1 MNKET
6 FLKENTDHLIEIF
19 SKIRKYF
26 NHAYEG
32 FYQNKLSLLEKA
44 DKEFIGLGKDTKALL
59 NQFIKISTQDKEED
73 KMLKIMISIS
83 GHLERIEETI
93 KTLIATNK
101 DMIKSGILFSNKAV
115 KEVSHLY
122 EVLYDLLGNLADSIK
137 TKNDVLINN
146 TLKNIDSLRK
156 SASQYTTEH
165 EERLIA
171 GVCPPKSAYY
181 YLKMLDSL
189 IEIIRHTKKIAQAL
203 HPIFHRT

>member
-1 MNKET
+1 MNKEI
-6 FLKENTDHLIEIF
+6 FSKENTDHLIEIF
-19 SKIRKYF
+19 SKTRKYF

-44 DKEFIGLGKDTKALL
+44 EKEFISLGKDTKALL
-59 NQFIKISTQDKEED
+59 NQFIKICMQDKEED
-73 KMLKIMISIS
+73 KMCKIMISIS

-93 KTLIATNK
+93 KTLIATDK
-101 DMIKSGILFSNKAV
+101 DMVKSGILFSNKAV
-115 KEVSHLY
+115 KEISHLY
-122 EVLYDLLGNLADSIK
+122 EALYDLLGNLADSIK

-165 EERLIA
+165 EERLIS

-203 HPIFHRT
+203 HPTFHLT

>member
-1 MNKET
+1 MNKT
-6 FLKENTDHLIEIF
+6 YLKEKTDYLIEIF
-19 SKIRKYF
+19 SKTRRYF

-44 DKEFIGLGKDTKALL
+44 EKEFIGLEKDTKALI
-59 NQFIKISTQDKEED
+59 NQFIDITTQDKEED
-73 KMLKIMISIS
+73 KMLKILISIS
-83 GHLERIEETI
+83 GHLERIEEKF

-122 EVLYDLLGNLADSIK
+122 EALYDLLGDLADSII
-137 TKNDVLINN
+137 TRNDASINN

-165 EERLIA
+165 EERLIS
-171 GVCPPKSAYY
+171 GVCPPKSASY

-203 HPIFHRT
+203 HPTFHRT